1 MTKPRYS
8 HIIVPKPLHAQLRAL
23 AQSQGASIAKL
34 IQELLNQSIN
44 TTSLKTTY
52 NGAYH
57 PPETGL
63 ISSRFSEG
71 SGETVGFPLVRPPG
85 FEPGLSAREADVLT
99 RLDYG
104 RYYL

>member
-1 MTKPRYS
+1 MTKLGYT

-23 AQSQGASIAKL
+23 AQSQGVSIAKL

-63 ISSRFSEG
+63 ISSRFSREAEKHTFSLAPG
-71 SGETVGFPLVRPPG
+71 AG
-85 FEPGLSAREADVLT
+85 FEPARPRGPQA
-99 RLDYG
+99 
-104 RYYL
+104 